1 LNCHTLAAGS
11 VLGIKTRQLNGSF
24 TYPATGRTDNQLRT
38 WNHLGLLSPAINES
52 NITNY
57 DQLVSASN
65 TSATLEHRVR
75 SYVDANCAHCHRPFG
90 VPANFDARFDT
101 PLVDQNIVNG
111 PVNNTLGIAGAM
123 EVAPGSLARSIM
135 YHRLNTN
142 GSIQMP
148 PLARNVV
155 DTNAVAVLAAWIN
168 SMGVAPSIVTHPT
181 NQFVAQGTPAG
192 FFVAAQGDLP
202 LAYQWL
208 FNSSNIPAAT
218 STTISFPNTLESNE
232 GNYFVIV
239 TNAAGSVT
247 SVVARLTVNVPPV
260 FTPVTN
266 RTIHQGMT
274 VNILSGAMDSDLP
287 SNVLTYALAAAP
299 SGAAIN
305 STNGSIIWTPAV
317 DQKGTSNTFFVV
329 ATDNGVPN
337 LSATNTF
344 AVTVNSRPVI
354 LNIVPVTQGLSISW
368 SAIPG
373 SAYRLQYQTNLAAT
387 DWQITSNVVIAT
399 DPIATTI
406 VPSPSTSGFFYRVQ
420 VLP

>member
-1 LNCHTLAAGS
+1 
-11 VLGIKTRQLNGSF
+11 
-24 TYPATGRTDNQLRT
+24 
-38 WNHLGLLSPAINES
+38 
-52 NITNY
+52 
-57 DQLVSASN
+57 
-65 TSATLEHRVR
+65 
-75 SYVDANCAHCHRPFG
+75 

-101 PLVDQNIVNG
+101 PLMDQNIVNG

-135 YHRLNTN
+135 YNRLNTN

-155 DTNAVAVLAAWIN
+155 DTSAVAVLVAWIN
-168 SMGVAPSIVTHPT
+168 SMGVAPSILSQPT
-181 NQFVAQGTPAG
+181 NQFVAQGTPAS
-192 FFVAAQGDLP
+192 FFVSAQGDLP

-208 FNSSNIPAAT
+208 FNSSNILAST
-218 STTISFPNTLESNE
+218 STTLNFPNALESNE
-232 GNYFVIV
+232 GDYLVIV

-247 SVVARLTVNVPPV
+247 SVIARLTVNVPPV

-266 RTIHQGMT
+266 RIIHQGIT
-274 VNILSGAMDSDLP
+274 LNIFSGAMDSDLP
-287 SNVLTYALAAAP
+287 PNILTYALAAAP

-317 DQKGTSNTFFVV
+317 DQTGASNTFFVV

-354 LNIVPVTQGLSISW
+354 LSIVPVTQGLSISW

-373 SAYRLQYQTNLAAT
+373 GAYRLQYQTNLAAT
-387 DWQITSNVVIAT
+387 DWQIRSNVVIAT

-406 VPSPSTSGFFYRVQ
+406 VPSPSASGFFYRVQ